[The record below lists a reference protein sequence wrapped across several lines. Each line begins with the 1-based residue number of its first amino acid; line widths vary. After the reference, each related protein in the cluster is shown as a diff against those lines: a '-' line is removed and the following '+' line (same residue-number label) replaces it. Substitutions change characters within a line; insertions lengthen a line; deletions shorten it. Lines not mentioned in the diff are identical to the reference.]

1 MADKKKIHSIG
12 TLNPANPS
20 DIEGTRIGKIAG
32 VDADGRILV
41 DFPKSG
47 LAPVSA
53 RLTSTA
59 EEKLRR
65 ASPLGRDVLLVFENN
80 DPKRPVIIDTLYSL
94 LDEITDHSAHDQQAK
109 CPDEVTVDRKRILF
123 DAEEEIVLRCGEA
136 SITLTR
142 AGKIIIKGNYLLSR
156 SSGANRIKGG
166 SVRIN

>member
-1 MADKKKIHSIG
+1 MADKKKIISIG
-12 TLNPANPS
+12 ALNAANPCR
-20 DIEGTRIGKIAG
+20 IEGTRTGKIAG
-32 VDADGRILV
+32 VDADGRLLV
-41 DFPKSG
+41 DFPDSG

-59 EEKLRR
+59 QEKLRMT
-65 ASPLGRDVLLVFENN
+65 SPLGRDVLLVFENN

-94 LDEITDHSAHDQQAK
+94 LDAITDQSADDPQAN

>member
-1 MADKKKIHSIG
+1 MADNKKIHSIG
-12 TLNPANPS
+12 VLSTANPCH
-20 DIEGTRIGKIAG
+20 IEGTRIGKIAG

-41 DFPKSG
+41 DFPDSG
-47 LAPVSA
+47 LAPVTA

-94 LDEITDHSAHDQQAK
+94 LDEMTDQLADDLQAQ
-109 CPDEVTVDRKRILF
+109 CPDEVSVDRKRVLF
-123 DAEEEIVLRCGEA
+123 DAKEEIVLRCGEA
-136 SITLTR
+136 SITLTQ

>member
-12 TLNPANPS
+12 ALNTANPCR
-20 DIEGTRIGKIAG
+20 IEGTRIAKIAG
-32 VDADGRILV
+32 VEADGRILV
-41 DFPKSG
+41 DFTDSG
-47 LAPVSA
+47 PAPVTA

-65 ASPLGRDVLLVFENN
+65 AYPLGREVLLVFENN

-94 LDEITDHSAHDQQAK
+94 LDEITDQSAEVRSVQR
-109 CPDEVTVDRKRILF
+109 PEEVTVDRKRILI